1 MNFNL
6 FKCLLL
12 LIFLFGGC
20 ASNRKAESDGVT
32 WKDKQTQ
39 DLESLRRSIE
49 TSFYREKELEE
60 RLVIAEERSLLLEKE
75 LTAIADGLKGV
86 DSRIDSLQNFSAQID
101 VAQKSDLVDRY
112 RLGLSKY
119 REKAYKEAQIIFE
132 EVLRTAPKGDW
143 ADNAQY
149 WKGESLYGLGE
160 YRRALVEFTKILA
173 FSRTEKAD
181 DAQLKIARCYLR
193 LEEQDKAIS
202 AFRKL
207 LNEHPKSEYVSR
219 ARKELKRIGK

>member
-1 MNFNL
+1 MNVNL
-6 FKCLLL
+6 FKYLLL
-12 LIFLFGGC
+12 MIFLFGGC

-32 WKDKQTQ
+32 WKDKQSQ
-39 DLESLRRSIE
+39 DLESLRRSVE

-60 RLVIAEERSLLLEKE
+60 RLVRAEERSLSLEKQLSTIVE
-75 LTAIADGLKGV
+75 GLNGV
-86 DSRIDSLQNFSAQID
+86 DERIDSLQNFSAQID
-101 VAQKSDLVDRY
+101 IAPKSNLVDRY

-119 REKAYKEAQIIFE
+119 REAMYRDAQDIFE

-149 WKGESLYGLGE
+149 WKGECLYGLGD
-160 YRRALVEFTKILA
+160 YRRALVEFTKIFA

-181 DAQLKIARCYLR
+181 DAQLKIARCHLR
-193 LEEQDKAIS
+193 LQEQDKAIL

-207 LNEHPKSEYVSR
+207 LNEYPNSEYVLR
-219 ARKELKRIGK
+219 ARKELKHLGK

>member
-1 MNFNL
+1 MLVMF
-6 FKCLLL
+6 
-12 LIFLFGGC
+12 FLFGGC

-39 DLESLRRSIE
+39 DLESLRRSVE

-60 RLVIAEERSLLLEKE
+60 RLIRAEERSILLEKQ
-75 LTAIADGLKGV
+75 LSAIVDGLNGV
-86 DSRIDSLQNFSAQID
+86 DARIDSLKNFSAQVD
-101 VAQKSDLVDRY
+101 VFPKSNLVERY

-119 REKAYKEAQIIFE
+119 REEMYQDAQDIFE

-149 WKGESLYGLGE
+149 WKGECLYGLGE
-160 YRRALVEFTKILA
+160 YRRALVEFTKIFA

-193 LEEQDKAIS
+193 LQEETKAIS

-207 LNEHPKSEYVSR
+207 LNEHPKSEYVLR
-219 ARKELKRIGK
+219 VRKELKRLGK